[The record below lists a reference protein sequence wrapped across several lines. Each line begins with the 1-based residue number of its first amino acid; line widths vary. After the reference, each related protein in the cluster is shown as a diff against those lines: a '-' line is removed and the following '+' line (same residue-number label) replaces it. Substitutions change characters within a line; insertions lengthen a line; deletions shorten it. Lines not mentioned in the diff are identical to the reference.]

1 MGKPLLTLVEVCKS
15 PSPGREE
22 VFRHLLGD
30 HCQLQSSGALDHLS
44 DQALLSQKPLNKA
57 DVLYANLPSD
67 GRSVRVSKTFV
78 IQALRKYI
86 GELTPDDTAIRLL
99 CCTGEF
105 PEFSSSPILMPST
118 IIRKV
123 LPQQLEKGATL
134 GVFVPCEGQE
144 EEAIEQ
150 WGGEGYRVITMVLP
164 EDAPPDWVTASAM
177 SMCRESPDKLFFDS
191 MSYTTQFQANVANIC
206 PIPSILATT
215 AVAEHIKALLV
226 DAAV

>member
-1 MGKPLLTLVEVCKS
+1 MGKPLLTLLEVCKS

-22 VFRHLLGD
+22 AFGRILGGL
-30 HCQLQSSGALDHLS
+30 CQLQSSGALDHLS
-44 DQALLSQKPLNKA
+44 DQALLSHKPLNET

-67 GRSVRVSKTFV
+67 GRSVRISKDFV
-78 IQALRKYI
+78 IQALHQYI
-86 GELTPDDTAIRLL
+86 DQLTPDDAAIRLL

-105 PEFSSSPILMPST
+105 PEFASSPILMPST

-164 EDAPPDWVTASAM
+164 EDAPPDLVMASVI
-177 SMCRESPDKLFFDS
+177 SMCGESPDKLFFDS
-191 MSYTTQFQANVANIC
+191 MSYTAQFQASVASIC

-215 AVAEHIKALLV
+215 AVAEHIKALLIC
-226 DAAV
+226 